1 MALVVEKDCV
11 RYENGVAVAVQMLG
25 RWYNVPNPHGK
36 LADFNAARIEVLLT
50 STQRRAEMLSMYAE
64 GDTLE
69 AFISGRRDQ
78 PGVYSGVGVNCTGG
92 TIIPLG
98 MILPI
103 QFNGCEDGPAV
114 MWDHIATET
123 VLQHRAF
130 VEAIE
135 KTKAEV
141 AAERKQEMLDA
152 AAERFK

>member
-1 MALVVEKDCV
+1 MAVSEKDCV

-25 RWYNVPNPHGK
+25 RWYDVPNPRGK
-36 LADFNAARIEVLLT
+36 LSDFNDVRIEVLLT
-50 STQRRAEMLSMYAE
+50 STKRRAEMLSLYVE
-64 GDTLE
+64 GTTVE
-69 AFISGRRDQ
+69 AFLNGKRDQ

-103 QFNGCEDGPAV
+103 QFNGPTEEPAV

-135 KTKAEV
+135 KAKADA